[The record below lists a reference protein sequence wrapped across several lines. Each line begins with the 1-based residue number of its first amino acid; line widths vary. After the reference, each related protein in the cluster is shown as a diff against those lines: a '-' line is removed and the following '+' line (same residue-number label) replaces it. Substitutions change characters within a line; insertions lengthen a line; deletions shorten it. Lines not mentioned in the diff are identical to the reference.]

1 MLARSSQLAA
11 LAAFEAAARHQNFA
25 HAAAELSLTASA
37 VSHHVRKLE
46 AQLGCSLFQRH
57 ARGVLLTAEGRLL
70 ADASASALGDLDAVL
85 GSLRAARELQRIRI
99 TTLPS
104 LATCWLMPRLA
115 RFTAA
120 HPTVRVSIDADRSLA
135 RFEAG
140 GADLG
145 IRYGPGLWP
154 GLSARF
160 LMDDVMFPAA
170 SPNLPGVRGLK
181 DPKDIAVM
189 PLIGDLSM
197 QGWREWLRAAG
208 VRRTRLP
215 ALHHIANT
223 SDAMIAAAAG
233 LGVVLAR
240 GRLAQPL
247 LERGALVPLPGP
259 ELVTHFAYY
268 VVYPAHRALA
278 AGATRFV
285 EWLVAEAA
293 ISPRG
298 RRESVAAPDG
308 AGRRK
313 RVASR
318 ADDRG

>member
-46 AQLGCSLFQRH
+46 AQLRCSLFQRH
-57 ARGVLLTAEGRLL
+57 ARGVLLTAEGRML

-85 GSLRAARELQRIRI
+85 GSLRAARDLQRIRI
-99 TTLPS
+99 TMLPS

-115 RFTAA
+115 RFAAA
-120 HPTVRVSIDADRSLA
+120 HPTVRVSIDADRALS

-145 IRYGPGLWP
+145 IRYGPGQWA
-154 GLSARF
+154 GLDARF

-170 SPNLPGVRGLK
+170 SPSLPGVGAVT
-181 DPKDIAVM
+181 DADDIAAM

-208 VRRTRLP
+208 ARRMRLP
-215 ALHHIANT
+215 AVHHIANT

-247 LERGALVPLPGP
+247 LERGELVALPGP
-259 ELVTHFAYY
+259 ELATHFAYY

-278 AGATRFV
+278 PAATRFV
-285 EWLVAEAA
+285 EWLVSEAA
-293 ISPRG
+293 NAPRG
-298 RRESVAAPDG
+298 QRGSAPHARPARRPL
-308 AGRRK
+308 
-313 RVASR
+313 
-318 ADDRG
+318 